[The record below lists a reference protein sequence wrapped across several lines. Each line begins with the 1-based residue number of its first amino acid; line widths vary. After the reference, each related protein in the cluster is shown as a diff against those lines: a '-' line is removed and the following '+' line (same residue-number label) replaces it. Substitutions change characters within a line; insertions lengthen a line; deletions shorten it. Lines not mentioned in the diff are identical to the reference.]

1 METEEDNNPEE
12 NVVMDDPPIIDSE
25 EQEESDVNPMENKIT
40 NTESTCRDD
49 FENNR
54 GLWTWTDF
62 NKISYKL
69 IINSYGFPW
78 FITDGSTSHNGSKGA
93 EEIEDSQKEEPPVE
107 KGEIDASF
115 EKKGLLTM
123 KIYIIKKDA

>member
-54 GLWTWTDF
+54 GL
-62 NKISYKL
+62 
-69 IINSYGFPW
+69 
-78 FITDGSTSHNGSKGA
+78 
-93 EEIEDSQKEEPPVE
+93 
-107 KGEIDASF
+107 
-115 EKKGLLTM
+115 
-123 KIYIIKKDA
+123 